1 MKSKIISLVIAL
13 NFIFSLSACNSNNEF
28 NNSSESTNTSE
39 IVSYDYVLNNDE
51 VKTLLKNNTQPDK
64 IIKVCSPI
72 YIMQFNAE
80 QMSVCQRGLMP
91 FDTVIYPVLEN
102 KKIVGFLMYQY
113 EVEEEICCAPRFMPI
128 SNEAYNKLKKKHAL
142 KIAHARWKH
151 GGYYMGYVYL
161 SDDNETAYLF
171 DYGFPPTSRTSPH
184 IQFEYEELTELQDF
198 DLKSL
203 EVIMT
208 FENI

>member
-1 MKSKIISLVIAL
+1 MKSSLIPLIIILSCV
-13 NFIFSLSACNSNNEF
+13 FGFSSCNRQ
-28 NNSSESTNTSE
+28 ESTNTSE

-51 VKTLLKNNTQPDK
+51 VKTLLKNNTQFDK

-80 QMSVCQRGLMP
+80 QMSVCQRELWP
-91 FDTVIYPVLEN
+91 HDAVIFPILED
-102 KKIVGFLMYQY
+102 KKITGFIMYQY
-113 EVEEEICCAPRFMPI
+113 VDEICGTPRFMPI

-142 KIAHARWKH
+142 KIALARWKH

-161 SDDNETAYLF
+161 SDDNETACLF

-184 IQFEYEELTELQDF
+184 IQFEYEELTELQGF

-208 FENI
+208 IENK